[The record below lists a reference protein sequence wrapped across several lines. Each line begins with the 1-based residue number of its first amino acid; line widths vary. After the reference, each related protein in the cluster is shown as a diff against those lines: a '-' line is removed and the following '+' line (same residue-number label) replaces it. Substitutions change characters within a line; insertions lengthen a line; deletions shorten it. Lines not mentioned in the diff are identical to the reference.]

1 MGVSK
6 VLPRISGEGGP
17 AKPVDRAD
25 EGSDV
30 GRTPLSIHIMPYPS
44 PSATPFS
51 LRLGQGSALR
61 LSQNANRTGGVR
73 DSLLIMGRKQELI
86 KKGNIKKAIN
96 EVAKML

>member
-1 MGVSK
+1 M
-6 VLPRISGEGGP
+6 
-17 AKPVDRAD
+17 KPT
-25 EGSDV
+25 GSSENDV
-30 GRTPLSIHIMPYPS
+30 QQKM
-44 PSATPFS
+44 
-51 LRLGQGSALR
+51 R

>member
-1 MGVSK
+1 MF
-6 VLPRISGEGGP
+6 L
-17 AKPVDRAD
+17 
-25 EGSDV
+25 
-30 GRTPLSIHIMPYPS
+30 
-44 PSATPFS
+44 
-51 LRLGQGSALR
+51 